1 MGTHKPLSL
10 QYHILID
17 MLFVDLIIRPDFRA
31 HSYFGFP
38 PIETFLKTE
47 EVIYHLFI

>member
-1 MGTHKPLSL
+1 MGTYKPLSL

-17 MLFVDLIIRPDFRA
+17 MLFVDLNIRPDFRA

-38 PIETFLKTE
+38 PIENFLKTG
-47 EVIYHLFI
+47 

>member
-1 MGTHKPLSL
+1 MGTYKPLSL

-17 MLFVDLIIRPDFRA
+17 MLFVDLNIRPDFRA
-31 HSYFGFP
+31 QSYFGIP

-47 EVIYHLFI
+47 